1 MPALPHL
8 LALVILF
15 GRLGDVGSTLFVTPT
30 LLLEANAIVRRFKWL
45 PIMLGFALCLVTY
58 LDVRLGVMVAVPSL
72 LVTAS
77 NLSRGWVARAIG
89 EKEAKAFLLHVA
101 RRASLRL
108 TLGMLATATGFF
120 CVAGLLLC
128 YLSEGWDSLSFWFGA
143 GMLAYA
149 IAVGV
154 HGSIFVR
161 RIFRE
166 AAHIDDMKQGG

>member
-45 PIMLGFALCLVTY
+45 PIMLGFALCFVPY

-77 NLSRGWVARAIG
+77 NLSRGWVARADR
-89 EKEAKAFLLHVA
+89 K
-101 RRASLRL
+101 STRL
-108 TLGMLATATGFF
+108 NSSHLGIS
-120 CVAGLLLC
+120 
-128 YLSEGWDSLSFWFGA
+128 Y
-143 GMLAYA
+143 
-149 IAVGV
+149 
-154 HGSIFVR
+154 
-161 RIFRE
+161 
-166 AAHIDDMKQGG
+166 